1 MTTTT
6 EHLLRAGTVDEVK
19 GRGCT
24 VVTGGGHAIAVY
36 PLGDGFA
43 AVDNRCPHMGFPLDR
58 GTVSDGILTCHW
70 HHARFDLSSGGTF
83 DPFADDVRAFPV
95 TVTDGQVWVDPS
107 PPEADPVER
116 WSRRLEDGM
125 EHNIRL
131 VIAKSVLGLD
141 SSAADY
147 RTPLTI
153 AATFGTT
160 YSASGWGQAMT
171 MLTCSANM
179 LMRLHSEDRPLAL
192 YQGIRQVAAECAG
205 RPPRFLVDPLPTGE
219 TRPEV
224 FTGWFRAF
232 IEVRDDE
239 GAERCLRTA
248 IDLGVSPREDSRHG
262 LRRGNRPHLSRRGPR
277 RRLLQQGVRDARPR
291 RLGACGQGA
300 HQPRTRHSRGAAQ
313 RGAQLLAQ
321 PHRPLLDGLG
331 RPQRAPGVMA
341 AGSRLA
347 GSVGR
352 RAGPGRYDT
361 RRDPA
366 ATLEALRHAVRA
378 GALAE
383 QLGGVVAY
391 AAFLRMAR
399 FHTSNEFGDWN
410 TVHNTLTAAN
420 ALHQALKRAPSVE
433 LLRAVFDTA
442 ISIYLD
448 RFLNMPAQR
457 MPEPDGAQR
466 EDDVGRNILEAMDSQ
481 QQVEQAARL
490 VTDYFTTAA
499 DPDGL
504 LPVLAHAMLREGLH
518 LPPLPDRRRGA
529 EAVRGA
535 QGDRRGA
542 PRACRSGP
550 VPGGP
555 LPDAESIEPDLRH
568 RGPPEPGGRDI
579 QRRIGLGFFPLSDG
593 VVAQALRFGRAG
605 YPDIDFGGRG
615 ILEWFLTDLIN
626 KDYERPLLG
635 IDDGAVVH
643 PE

>member
-6 EHLLRAGTVDEVK
+6 ERLLRAGTVDEVRA
-19 GRGCT
+19 RGCT
-24 VVTGGGHAIAVY
+24 VVTGGGHAIAVF

-58 GTVSDGILTCHW
+58 GTVSNGILTCHW

-107 PPEADPVER
+107 PPEGDPVDR

-131 VIAKSVLGLD
+131 VIAKSVLGL
-141 SSAADY
+141 SSSPADY

-153 AATFGTT
+153 GAKFGTT
-160 YSASGWGQAMT
+160 YSDSGWGQALT
-171 MLTCSANM
+171 MMTCSANM
-179 LMRLHSEDRPLAL
+179 LESLQAEDRPLAL

-224 FTGWFRAF
+224 FKGWFRGF

-248 IDLGVSPREDSRHG
+248 IDLGISSREIADMVFAAATDRIYLDAGHVVDFCNKAFELLDHIGWEHAGRVLTSLVPG
-262 LRRGNRPHLSRRGPR
+262 IASARRSEELNSWRNPIDLSSMVREA
-277 RRLLQQGVRDARPR
+277 RDALPELWR
-291 RLGACGQGA
+291 QG
-300 HQPRTRHSRGAAQ
+300 
-313 RGAQLLAQ
+313 
-321 PHRPLLDGLG
+321 
-331 RPQRAPGVMA
+331 
-341 AGSRLA
+341 AGSRGQWDDEQSLVDTILA
-347 GSVGR
+347 
-352 RAGPGRYDT
+352 D
-361 RRDPA
+361 DPA
-366 ATLEALRHAVRA
+366 ATLQALRQAVQA
-378 GALAE
+378 GAAAD
-383 QLGGVVAY
+383 QLGGAVAY

-457 MPEPDGAQR
+457 MPEPDGAQAA
-466 EDDVGRNILEAMDSQ
+466 DDVGPKILEAMDSQ

-490 VTDYFTTAA
+490 VTDYLTTAA

-504 LPVLAHAMLREGLH
+504 LPVLAHAMLREDSTFHHFQILDAALKQYKERSGTDSARHVLV
-518 LPPLPDRRRGA
+518 GA
-529 EAVRGA
+529 ARFLAAHYPTPRAVNQTFNIAVRL
-535 QGDRRGA
+535 QRGDE
-542 PRACRSGP
+542 
-550 VPGGP
+550 
-555 LPDAESIEPDLRH
+555 LFKEE
-568 RGPPEPGGRDI
+568 
-579 QRRIGLGFFPLSDG
+579 
-593 VVAQALRFGRAG
+593 
-605 YPDIDFGGRG
+605 
-615 ILEWFLTDLIN
+615 
-626 KDYERPLLG
+626 
-635 IDDGAVVH
+635 
-643 PE
+643 